1 MPIAYYRLH
10 KNCEVALWRIEEDAS
25 FFIQKLKEEQFP
37 TGKGDLIKHP
47 EKALQ
52 WYASRFLLIH
62 SYPAAIDIY
71 KDRKPHLFNGPQI
84 SFSHSGHY
92 VGVLISRSFSG
103 LDIQLF
109 DEKLHRIKGKFTDDY
124 EVETVKTASNLASL
138 SLIWSVKEAIFKHY
152 GTGVPF
158 KSIRI
163 KSYNPVENTAE
174 AELNRDGRMVGHR
187 LQADFIGEMSLAYL
201 LE

>member
-10 KNCEVALWRIEEDAS
+10 SSCEVALWRIEEEAS
-25 FFIQKLKEEQFP
+25 FFRQKLVEEAFP
-37 TGKGDLIKHP
+37 TKRGDQIKHP

-52 WYASRFLLIH
+52 WYASRFLLIQ

-71 KDRKPHLFNGPQI
+71 KDRKPHLFNGPHI

-92 VGVLISRSFSG
+92 VGVLISRRSSG

-109 DEKLHRIKGKFTDDY
+109 DEKLLKIKDKFTDSE
-124 EVETVKTASNLASL
+124 EVEGLKTANTLASL
-138 SLIWSVKEAIFKHY
+138 ALIWSVKEAIFKHY

-158 KSIRI
+158 KSIVI
-163 KSYNPVENTAE
+163 KSYDPIENSVIAE
-174 AELNRDGRMVGHR
+174 VARGSKTISHH

-201 LE
+201 IE